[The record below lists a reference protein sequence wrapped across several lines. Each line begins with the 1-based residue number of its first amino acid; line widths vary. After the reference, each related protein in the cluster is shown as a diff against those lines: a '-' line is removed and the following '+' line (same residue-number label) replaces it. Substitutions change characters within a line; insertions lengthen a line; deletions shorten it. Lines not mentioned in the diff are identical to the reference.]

1 MAGEDKKASV
11 GAKTY
16 LVRRRAPLLCSI
28 LGRETW
34 IGAKHA
40 TPNPNLGSPTQFG
53 QRFGSTLALG
63 ASPSAFNLQRP
74 RKFIF
79 SSARG
84 QDKKPRQNRFLCNRK
99 SYLTGF
105 TVYRAV
111 FYETGLSDFFPVLW
125 RGVGSEIVRLLARQ
139 RMVFFFFAKRY
150 WNDFLLEK

>member
-111 FYETGLSDFFPVLW
+111 FYETGLSDFFFRFCDAAWAAKLSAYW
-125 RGVGSEIVRLLARQ
+125 HDSEW
-139 RMVFFFFAKRY
+139 FFFLPNAIGMIFS
-150 WNDFLLEK
+150 

>member
-111 FYETGLSDFFPVLW
+111 FYETGLSDFFSGFVTR
-125 RGVGSEIVRLLARQ
+125 RGQ
-139 RMVFFFFAKRY
+139 RNCPPIGTTANGFFFFAKRY